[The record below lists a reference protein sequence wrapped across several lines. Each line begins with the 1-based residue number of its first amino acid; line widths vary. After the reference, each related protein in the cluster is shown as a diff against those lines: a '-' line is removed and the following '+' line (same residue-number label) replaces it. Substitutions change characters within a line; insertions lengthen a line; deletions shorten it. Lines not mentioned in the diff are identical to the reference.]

1 MGCESLPPDRAPPPL
16 STEISQSQDS
26 RILKRGG
33 DKPYLESHFQIRKP
47 EQAAAAAAGPHV
59 LWFSTAS
66 GHTHTLATS
75 RHTDRLTNRPIGQ
88 TTKRQTGNA
97 KTTWRAQAQRTSMS
111 PLTTTDPSNWSSAGR
126 AGELEPHPSDIRI
139 LDGRRRC
146 VGFCICLRA
155 IFPYFLV

>member
-47 EQAAAAAAGPHV
+47 EQAAAAAGPHV

-88 TTKRQTGNA
+88 KKSVKLATQ
-97 KTTWRAQAQRTSMS
+97 
-111 PLTTTDPSNWSSAGR
+111 
-126 AGELEPHPSDIRI
+126 
-139 LDGRRRC
+139 RRRGVRRHREQAC
-146 VGFCICLRA
+146 HHSPPLIHPTGRL
-155 IFPYFLV
+155 LVELASSSPTRLI